1 LARSIRTKPDI
12 FLQLGKFDR
21 QYRSLASLNSGVT
34 SLVFQQFEQFAVWVT
49 EESQPSGNM
58 SSFTRVYLPASA
70 SWKLKT

>member
-1 LARSIRTKPDI
+1 LARSIRAKLAI
-12 FLQLGKFDR
+12 FLHLCEFDR
-21 QYRSLASLNSGVT
+21 QYKLASLNSGVT
-34 SLVFQQFEQFAVWVT
+34 SLVFQQFDQFAIGVT